1 MSLRRRQCDQNWVG
15 SRSQWPEFGCKDMS
29 VTRIWMQGNVSDQ
42 NLAVSRRQYDQNW
55 RLFTAKFWSLTFSHS
70 QILVTDVY
78 SQPNCGHT
86 DVSWAT
92 CITRIFALKAN
103 LKLEKI
109 SAAFFTTF
117 PMLRGVQSFIY
128 QIFSDHGWV
137 PLMEVG
143 KLIRKLKGSRVSP
156 YGISAKLL

>member
-1 MSLRRRQCDQNWVG
+1 MSMRRRQCDQNWVG

-29 VTRIWMQGNVSDQ
+29 VTRIWLQGNVSDQ

-103 LKLEKI
+103 LKLEKT
-109 SAAFFTTF
+109 SAAFFTPF
-117 PMLRGVQSFIY
+117 PMLRGVQSLIY

-137 PLMEVG
+137 PLRRLSSGHNLVFP
-143 KLIRKLKGSRVSP
+143 R
-156 YGISAKLL
+156 LLFS

>member
-92 CITRIFALKAN
+92 CITRIFALKAH
-103 LKLEKI
+103 LKLKKTF
-109 SAAFFTTF
+109 AAFFTPF
-117 PMLRGVQSFIY
+117 PMLRGVQSLIY

-137 PLMEVG
+137 PLSLGQAEQ
-143 KLIRKLKGSRVSP
+143 
-156 YGISAKLL
+156 YGYEWFQW

>member
-29 VTRIWMQGNVSDQ
+29 VTRIWLQGNVSDQ

-92 CITRIFALKAN
+92 CITRNFALKAN
-103 LKLEKI
+103 LKLEKT
-109 SAAFFTTF
+109 SAAFFTLF
-117 PMLRGVQSFIY
+117 PMLRGVKSLIY
-128 QIFSDHGWV
+128 QIFSDHGRV
-137 PLMEVG
+137 PLSHIMV
-143 KLIRKLKGSRVSP
+143 L
-156 YGISAKLL
+156 